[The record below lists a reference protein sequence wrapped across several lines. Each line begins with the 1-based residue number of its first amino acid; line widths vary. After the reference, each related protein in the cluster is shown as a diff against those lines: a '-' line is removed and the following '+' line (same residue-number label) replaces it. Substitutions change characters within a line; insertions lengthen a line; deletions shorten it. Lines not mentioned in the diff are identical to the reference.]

1 MTSKIILLVE
11 DNADDELLTLR
22 ALRSI
27 AHICPIM
34 VVRDGAEALDWLYRR
49 GVHADRDASL
59 DPQLILLDL
68 GLPKIDGLG
77 VLRAIRGDAA
87 MHRMPIVVLTSS
99 AQDRD
104 VIESFQLGANSYVCK
119 PVGFEAFV
127 QAVTQLGLYWLTLNQ
142 SR

>member
-27 AHICPIM
+27 AQICPII

>member
-1 MTSKIILLVE
+1 MTTKIILLVE

-27 AHICPIM
+27 TRVCPII

-49 GVHADRDASL
+49 GSHADRDESL

-104 VIESFQLGANSYVCK
+104 VVESFQLGANSFVCK

-127 QAVTQLGLYWLTLNQ
+127 EAVKQLGLYWLTLNQ
-142 SR
+142 TR

>member
-1 MTSKIILLVE
+1 MKSKIILLVE

-27 AHICPIM
+27 THICPII
-34 VVRDGAEALDWLYRR
+34 VVHDGDEALDWLYRR

-77 VLRAIRGDAA
+77 VLRAIRADAA

-99 AQDRD
+99 GQDRD
-104 VIESFQLGANSYVCK
+104 VIESFQLGANSFVCK
-119 PVGFEAFV
+119 PVGFEAFME
-127 QAVTQLGLYWLTLNQ
+127 AVKQLGLYWLTLNQ

>member
-1 MTSKIILLVE
+1 MTTKIILLVE

-27 AHICPIM
+27 TRVCPII

-49 GVHADRDASL
+49 GGHADRDESL

-104 VIESFQLGANSYVCK
+104 VVESFQLGANSFVCK

-127 QAVTQLGLYWLTLNQ
+127 EAVKQLGLYWLTLNQ
-142 SR
+142 TR